1 MTLRIES
8 SELGTGLSGLADP
21 RIASVVPDPRLGS
34 GAVDS
39 RAGAGVSDHRLVAL
53 TVQLS
58 QLQPR
63 LDDLYTRVMPSLD
76 EIKIKMKKAEEKGKL
91 SAQEDTEHIQKIL
104 DIVEDLREEKR
115 YVFYQ
120 RGGGLV
126 PSKMSAHSVQP
137 FCRLKGTY
145 IRMSYFII

>member
-1 MTLRIES
+1 M
-8 SELGTGLSGLADP
+8 SGLADP

-115 YVFYQ
+115 YFFIEGVVD
-120 RGGGLV
+120 GL
-126 PSKMSAHSVQP
+126 
-137 FCRLKGTY
+137 
-145 IRMSYFII
+145 